1 MTKRTGFLQ
10 LEEIPL
16 NKVGLSIRAYGK
28 KKNYVGRVEINH
40 AGLAAFTG
48 PKGKKCIANLS
59 WEKLFATLSNH
70 VRKTPARWLAL
81 STITRRRKPRCSPA
95 CSVTVTSYQNLKLEQ
110 RWSPQWA
117 ASYQAKAK
125 QPFERLRLDKILGIS
140 PKTVKTHR
148 HKHPLED
155 ELSYDS
161 RRWCGTRSEM
171 ASLKPR

>member
-16 NKVGLSIRAYGK
+16 SRVGVSIRAYGK

-70 VRKTPARWLAL
+70 VRKAT
-81 STITRRRKPRCSPA
+81 TR
-95 CSVTVTSYQNLKLEQ
+95 
-110 RWSPQWA
+110 
-117 ASYQAKAK
+117 
-125 QPFERLRLDKILGIS
+125 
-140 PKTVKTHR
+140 
-148 HKHPLED
+148 
-155 ELSYDS
+155 
-161 RRWCGTRSEM
+161 
-171 ASLKPR
+171 